1 MSEELIKTLYAHR
14 DGDKAY
20 YMAKYMK
27 DQFPFLGIPKPDR
40 VRLSRAFSKNAKK
53 EKTIDWELVARLWD
67 LPEREFQYVAL
78 DYLQALKNYLLSED
92 IDRLQLLITTKSW
105 WDTVDLLASNIVG
118 PLCLRNEEL
127 IHSHILR
134 WAESENIWL
143 ARSAILFQLKFKDKT
158 DPELLEHII
167 LKNSNSKEF
176 FINKAIGWVLREY
189 SKTNREWVR
198 DFVNQHP
205 LSRLSLRE
213 ASKYLG

>member
-1 MSEELIKTLYAHR
+1 LCEELIKTLYANR
-14 DGDKAY
+14 DADKAFF
-20 YMAKYMK
+20 MAKYMK
-27 DQFPFLGIPKPDR
+27 DQFPFLGIPKPNR
-40 VRLSRAFSKNAKK
+40 ARLSGLFIKNAKK

-78 DYLQALKNYLLSED
+78 DYLQALKNYLNSQD

-105 WDTVDLLASNIVG
+105 WDTVDLMASNIVG
-118 PLCLRNEEL
+118 PLCLRNKEL
-127 IHSHILR
+127 IDSHILG

-158 DPELLEHII
+158 DPLLLEHII

-198 DFVNQHP
+198 DFVTQHP
-205 LSRLSLRE
+205 LSTLSVRE